1 MAVSQRGIMGG
12 WNVLEASRQS
22 VSRRRECSLASD
34 TVAHQGRGG
43 PNGPLGFKSGRSTVA
58 LRRKALV
65 GRENRW
71 AESLTRWIGKERE
84 RETGDRIL
92 TDLLKGVMEKGQGHW
107 RGLPAQN
114 EKLKMEEI
122 VTCLQTVGGKLYI
135 SPVSQIMEPALRK
148 FK

>member
-1 MAVSQRGIMGG
+1 MAVSQRGITGG

-43 PNGPLGFKSGRSTVA
+43 PSGPLGLISGRSTVTF
-58 LRRKALV
+58 RRKALV

-71 AESLTRWIGKERE
+71 AESLTQWIGKERE

-107 RGLPAQN
+107 RRLLAQN
-114 EKLKMEEI
+114 EKLKMEGI
-122 VTCLQTVGGKLYI
+122 VTCLQTVSGKLYI
-135 SPVSQIMEPALRK
+135 SPVSQIMEPGLRK
-148 FK
+148 FE